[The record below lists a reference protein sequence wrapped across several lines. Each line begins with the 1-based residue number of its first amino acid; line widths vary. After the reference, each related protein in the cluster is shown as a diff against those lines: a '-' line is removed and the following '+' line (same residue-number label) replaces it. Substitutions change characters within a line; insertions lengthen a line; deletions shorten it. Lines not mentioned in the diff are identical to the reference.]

1 MNKPTFIAKLAKEM
15 NLSKMEASKLY
26 DEFLKVLEE
35 SIKSE
40 KEVALRGFGHF
51 YVKHRPERTGV
62 NPKTR
67 EKIKIKA
74 SKTIVFK
81 PGKNLKNF

>member
-1 MNKPTFIAKLAKEM
+1 MNKPTFIAKLVKEM

-40 KEVALRGFGHF
+40 KEVALRGF
-51 YVKHRPERTGV
+51 
-62 NPKTR
+62 
-67 EKIKIKA
+67 
-74 SKTIVFK
+74 
-81 PGKNLKNF
+81 